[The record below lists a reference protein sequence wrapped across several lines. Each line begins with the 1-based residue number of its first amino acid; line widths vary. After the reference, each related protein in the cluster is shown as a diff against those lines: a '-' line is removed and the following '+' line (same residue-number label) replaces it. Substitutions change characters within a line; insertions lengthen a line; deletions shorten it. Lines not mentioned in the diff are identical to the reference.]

1 MSRYLLG
8 LEVACPA
15 PTVFRTATGTG
26 NEVKIFCAL
35 ARAKSEALV
44 NKLLSKVYSNKIILS
59 GDGNENSQ
67 KNQRSN
73 YQKNNNN
80 NNNNFA
86 RAAHFFCTFLCRC
99 YARVQRENG
108 ENFVKVPVH
117 FFSYRS
123 FSPWWPLA
131 FLIFLTAAKKFHV
144 FLPNKLISYVFIS
157 RSSFFSVIHFNVDVV
172 VNFLSRV
179 IFIFLLFLGMLMYAN
194 EV

>member
-1 MSRYLLG
+1 MKSRSFARQPG
-8 LEVACPA
+8 L
-15 PTVFRTATGTG
+15 
-26 NEVKIFCAL
+26 K
-35 ARAKSEALV
+35 AKPSLI
-44 NKLLSKVYSNKIILS
+44 LSKVYSNKIILS

-73 YQKNNNN
+73 YQKKNKNNNN

-144 FLPNKLISYVFIS
+144 FLPNKLVSYVFY
-157 RSSFFSVIHFNVDVV
+157 
-172 VNFLSRV
+172 LS
-179 IFIFLLFLGMLMYAN
+179 LQLFLCYPRQCRHKN
-194 EV
+194 